1 MRLLDYLIG
10 FVALL
15 GLIFTGWWAVY
26 QSGNTPVNLEAR
38 LDARAEAALAEGGF
52 DWAHVE
58 MDGQRARLTG
68 KAPSMDAV
76 KAAAETVPVS

>member
-38 LDARAEAALAEGGF
+38 LDARAEAALRPRIERALEGNG
-52 DWAHVE
+52 H
-58 MDGQRARLTG
+58 G
-68 KAPSMDAV
+68 
-76 KAAAETVPVS
+76 